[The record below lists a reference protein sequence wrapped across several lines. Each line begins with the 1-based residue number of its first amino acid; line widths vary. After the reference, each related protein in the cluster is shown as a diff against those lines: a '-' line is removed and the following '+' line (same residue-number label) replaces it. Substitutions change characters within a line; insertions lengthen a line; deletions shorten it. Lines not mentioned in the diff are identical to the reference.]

1 MARPP
6 VDKLAPTNTTASV
19 AWGEFTQVYG
29 GNVDLKPYS
38 AVQADV
44 SLEWYYAKNSIFNV
58 AVFQKDIK
66 NQITTSWEPNQDI
79 GVPGYL
85 FNVMR
90 PINGDKAK
98 VHGIEVGLQHLWDN
112 GFGMRAQ
119 YTRNHAMSWVGG
131 ERRPL
136 EGVAPATSS
145 VGLLYEQGPWSLSVD
160 ADHTDGFTTAVNVLG
175 AGYDERV
182 QPVNWVSANVSYAIN
197 DAWRVTLEG
206 RNLADA
212 TERYTIAGNSL
223 LPQGYNRYGRAFTI
237 GASYKF

>member
-1 MARPP
+1 
-6 VDKLAPTNTTASV
+6 
-19 AWGEFTQVYG
+19 
-29 GNVDLKPYS
+29 
-38 AVQADV
+38 
-44 SLEWYYAKNSIFNV
+44 
-58 AVFQKDIK
+58 
-66 NQITTSWEPNQDI
+66 
-79 GVPGYL
+79 VPGYL

-112 GFGMRAQ
+112 GFGVRAQ
-119 YTRNHAMSWVGG
+119 YTRNHATSWVGG

-145 VGLLYEQGPWSLSVD
+145 AGLLYEQGPWSLSVD

-182 QPVNWVSANVSYAIN
+182 PAGQLGQRQRLVRDQRCLARHA
-197 DAWRVTLEG
+197 RG

-212 TERYTIAGNSL
+212 TERYTIAGN
-223 LPQGYNRYGRAFTI
+223 RCCRKATTATARAFTI